1 MRGAE
6 AAETG
11 GELAGLAAAI
21 DAGVLTADAHERL
34 ARPLLKRAA
43 ALRPFADAVGRLMAL
58 RPKQIAAIAPDTVV
72 CRCEDITRAQIDD
85 AVDAGA
91 RDVNQMKHFT
101 RCGMGP
107 CQGRMC
113 GDVAAELVAQ
123 RRDVSRE
130 AVGYWTGRVP
140 LRPVRLDS
148 LLGDFAYS
156 DIPIPRPAPL

>member
-1 MRGAE
+1 
-6 AAETG
+6 
-11 GELAGLAAAI
+11 
-21 DAGVLTADAHERL
+21 
-34 ARPLLKRAA
+34 
-43 ALRPFADAVGRLMAL
+43 MAL
-58 RPKQIAAIAPDTVV
+58 RPKQVAAIPSDTVV
-72 CRCEDITRAQIDD
+72 CRCEDITRRRIDD

-113 GDVAAELVAQ
+113 GDIAAELVAL
-123 RRDVSRE
+123 RSGASRE
-130 AVGYWTGRVP
+130 TVGYWTGRPP

-156 DIPIPRPAPL
+156 DIPIPRSAPL